1 MTEKEIL
8 LQQLKKTFK
17 KNNIVDWTEA
27 LSSRGCPTNEY
38 IYACNKKCTY
48 IKC

>member
-1 MTEKEIL
+1 MIEKEVL
-8 LQQLKKTFK
+8 LQQLKKIFEE
-17 KNNIVDWTEA
+17 NNIVDWTEA
-27 LSSRGCPTNEY
+27 LSSIGCQTNEY